1 MCALLTAL
9 SSACIARLE
18 GTWALTG
25 RKAHLD
31 GLMKYIDPT
40 GRFRAY
46 RSLLQNTEGPAL
58 PFVSTFLTDIVHI
71 AQLPDTLPPP
81 SPSPHHHTTSQPEP
95 LINFAKRERFYTVI
109 STILK
114 YQSQTYNFLESEE
127 VRVFVE
133 TQLAAAEAVNG
144 EDPEWF
150 WTKCKEVQQMEFLAN
165 LDGLYRGGF

>member
-1 MCALLTAL
+1 
-9 SSACIARLE
+9 
-18 GTWALTG
+18 
-25 RKAHLD
+25 
-31 GLMKYIDPT
+31 MKYIDPT

-46 RSLLQNTEGPAL
+46 RALLQNTEGPAL

-71 AQLPDTLPPP
+71 AQLPDTLPALP
-81 SPSPHHHTTSQPEP
+81 SPSTTSEPEP

-114 YQSQTYNFLESEE
+114 YQSQTYNFVENED

-133 TQLAAAEAVNG
+133 TQLAAAEAING

-150 WTKCKEVQQMEFLAN
+150 WTKGKEVQQVEFLADMGG
-165 LDGLYRGGF
+165 LDRAEF